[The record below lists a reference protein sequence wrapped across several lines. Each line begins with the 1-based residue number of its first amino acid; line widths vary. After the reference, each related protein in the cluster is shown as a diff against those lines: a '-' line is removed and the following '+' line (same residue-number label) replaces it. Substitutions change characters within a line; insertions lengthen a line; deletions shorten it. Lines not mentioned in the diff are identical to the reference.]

1 MAVRVVDIDGYHGL
15 CFLLLRVVNYIIEHY
30 CLDFYPIR
38 ALALC
43 FEFESSLLSNSFSF
57 SSELL
62 LLYFIV

>member
-30 CLDFYPIR
+30 CLNFYPIR

-43 FEFESSLLSNSFSF
+43 FEFESSLQSISFSF